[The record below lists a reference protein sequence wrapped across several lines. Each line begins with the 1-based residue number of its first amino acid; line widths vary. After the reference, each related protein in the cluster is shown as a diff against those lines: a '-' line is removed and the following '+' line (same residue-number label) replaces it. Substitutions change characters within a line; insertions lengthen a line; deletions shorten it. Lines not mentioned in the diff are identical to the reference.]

1 MNLKS
6 EIWVKALIR
15 RAAVA
20 NAPAMVVRRGHSDA
34 GTIYVK
40 VARLDG
46 TAEVYGPTYGKE
58 GERVWMRVTGADPV
72 TDAEADAYL
81 VRQEKFDPD
90 IWVVEVE
97 DKEGRH
103 FLTEPV
109 VQDLPSIGS
118 KI

>member
-6 EIWVKALIR
+6 EFWVKALIR
-15 RAAVA
+15 RAAVV

-34 GTIYVK
+34 GTVYVK

-46 TAEVYGPTYGKE
+46 TADVYGPTFGTD
-58 GERVWMRVTGADPV
+58 GERVWMRVSGAEPV
-72 TDAEADAYL
+72 PDADAEAYL
-81 VRQEKFDPD
+81 QRQEKFDPD
-90 IWVVEVE
+90 FWVVEVE

-109 VQDLPSIGS
+109 MADGPSGR
-118 KI
+118 